1 MEGTI
6 GWGVTGVLIAG
17 LLNGS
22 FVVPMKKMRGWHW
35 ESTWLVF
42 STVGLLI
49 VPWLIAL
56 LTVPHLGALVMSS
69 PPAELAKVL
78 LFGLGWGIGNIL
90 FGLGVTQLGL
100 ALGYGIILGI
110 IATVGSVL
118 PLIILHP
125 DRIWTRQGYALMGG
139 MVLVLVGIVICAIAG
154 RRRERETAAQKVGGP
169 QSAFVVGLIIC
180 ILAGVFSAMLN
191 FAFTFGAELQRRALA
206 VGTGTSMA
214 ANGVWAL
221 TLTTGFLANAAYCI
235 YLLQKNRTWGDFSA
249 PTASA
254 GYWFGGSLMGVLC
267 FGSFIVYGIGA
278 IALGP
283 LGGIVGWPLL
293 MSMSLITANAWGALT
308 GEWKGASRTSYAY
321 SLLGI
326 AFLIVAIIVISAGN
340 RA

>member
-1 MEGTI
+1 MEGNV
-6 GWGVTGVLIAG
+6 GWGVAGVLIAG

-22 FVVPMKKMRGWHW
+22 FVVPMKKMKGWHW

-49 VPWLIAL
+49 VPWLVAL
-56 LTVPHLGALVMSS
+56 LTVPHLGALLMSS
-69 PPAELAKVL
+69 PPTEVAKVL
-78 LFGLGWGIGNIL
+78 IFGLGWGIGNIL

-221 TLTTGFLANAAYCI
+221 TLTTGFLANAAYCV

-249 PTASA
+249 PPASA
-254 GYWFGGSLMGVLC
+254 GYWLGGSLMGVLC